1 MRRAIPVAAL
11 PMSPPT
17 TVRELKLLTQH
28 LTANDLGRIAAFL
41 RVGSARFQCR
51 WLLVSDG
58 QADLL
63 LSGRGLPTGAPASMP
78 SLSVTDPQPGRP
90 AGRNALVRPLQYDA
104 FIDALCALESR
115 LLDRRPAPP
124 AVLTYAIA
132 QPFGEATPML
142 LPTLLPGTRCRLRRW
157 PPSAVLQAHR
167 HHRTL
172 ASFLS
177 SRHLDLDELAHLSN
191 VDRALCDEFATTLI
205 TLGLLDVQAAR
216 AFEPTAA
223 PASWATPSSAPPR
236 GAPASTGLITR
247 IRRRLGLSS

>member
-1 MRRAIPVAAL
+1 MH
-11 PMSPPT
+11 
-17 TVRELKLLTQH
+17 ELKLLTQH

-51 WLLVSDG
+51 WVLVSDG

-63 LSGRGLPTGAPASMP
+63 LSGRGLPAGAPGSMP
-78 SLSVTDPQPGRP
+78 SLSVTDPQPGRHV
-90 AGRNALVRPLQYDA
+90 GRNALVRPLQYDA
-104 FIDALCALESR
+104 FVDALCALESR

-132 QPFGEATPML
+132 QPLGEATPML
-142 LPTLLPGTRCRLRRW
+142 LPTLLPGVRCRLRRW

-191 VDRALCDEFATTLI
+191 VDRTLCDEFATTLI
-205 TLGLLDVQAAR
+205 TLGLLDVQAAL
-216 AFEPTAA
+216 AFESASA

-236 GAPASTGLITR
+236 SAPASTGLITR
-247 IRRRLGLSS
+247 IRHRLGLTR